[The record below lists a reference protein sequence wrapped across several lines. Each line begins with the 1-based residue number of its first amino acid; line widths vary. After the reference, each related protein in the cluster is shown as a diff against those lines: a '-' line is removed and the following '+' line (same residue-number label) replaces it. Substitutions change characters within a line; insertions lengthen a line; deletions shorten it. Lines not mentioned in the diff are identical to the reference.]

1 MGFFDSLFGKPEP
14 PKAKKK
20 KKKSVA
26 AATETTD
33 ETSMAVEAQGVS
45 PEVVAAITASIYAMM
60 GTGNLAVRITRTGNQ
75 WANVGR
81 QKIMDSR
88 QFA

>member
-1 MGFFDSLFGKPEP
+1 MGFLDSIFGKPEP
-14 PKAKKK
+14 PKPKKK
-20 KKKSVA
+20 KKKPMA
-26 AATETTD
+26 AATESPITS
-33 ETSMAVEAQGVS
+33 SMAVDAEGIS
-45 PEVVAAITASIYAMM
+45 PEVIAVITASIYAMM

>member
-1 MGFFDSLFGKPEP
+1 VGFFDSVFGKPEP

-20 KKKSVA
+20 KKKPVEATIETSA
-26 AATETTD
+26 AA
-33 ETSMAVEAQGVS
+33 SMAVEAEGIS
-45 PEVVAAITASIYAMM
+45 PEIVAVITASIYAMM
-60 GTGNLAVRITRTGNQ
+60 GTGNLAVKISRTSNQ

>member
-14 PKAKKK
+14 PKTKKK
-20 KKKSVA
+20 KKKPVA
-26 AATETTD
+26 AATES
-33 ETSMAVEAQGVS
+33 ESSLAVEAEGIS
-45 PEVVAAITASIYAMM
+45 PEVIAVITASISAMM

-81 QKIMDSR
+81 QKVMDSR

>member
-14 PKAKKK
+14 PKPKK
-20 KKKSVA
+20 KKKSMA
-26 AATETTD
+26 AATEASA
-33 ETSMAVEAQGVS
+33 EPVAVEAEGIS
-45 PEVVAAITASIYAMM
+45 PEVIAVITASICAMM

-81 QKIMDSR
+81 QKVMDSR